1 MEKSMNRYQ
10 RGKKMVHTAVL
21 SASMVLIASAV
32 FAAGAPKYVFYFIG
46 DGMGPAQRQS
56 AQYFYKIETKNPEA
70 KLLMNSF
77 PTSALITTHSDNT
90 MITDSAAGGT
100 ALATGF
106 KTTNGAISKLPDGTT
121 IKTIAEAA
129 RDAGYAVGLATTTRI
144 THATPASF
152 SAHNMSRGNE
162 NEIAVDQLN
171 SNFDYLAGG
180 GFRHFVA
187 KGNTEG
193 LKSKRKDGRDLV
205 AEFKTKGYTT
215 FIGDKA
221 RDDFRGYH
229 PKKGD
234 KVLAPLA
241 YSALGM
247 EIDRRFST
255 QKENAMPALSELT
268 AKGIEVLT
276 AQKKPF
282 FMMVEGGRI
291 DYAAHCNDATGT
303 IYDTL
308 ALDAAIAEAYEFYKQ
323 HPEETLIVVAAD
335 HETGGMAMGIS
346 LDSKGYFLNLNEL
359 LKVKA
364 SVEDTLAYVY
374 PKMIK
379 DFPQVAKRQQAYLDY
394 VAEYFGLTDLN
405 TRELKQLLSAMTIED
420 RNHTLESAQQ
430 TTYGYAYTPT
440 MIAVAHLVSERARI
454 SWTSYVHTSSVIAL
468 SAIGA
473 QAENFGGF
481 KDNTD
486 IPKTMATA
494 MGVKL
499 SSFEAAPSKALLGET
514 FGPNKKYSEIPY
526 GHTENVAGK
535 N

>member
-1 MEKSMNRYQ
+1 MTFFQ
-10 RGKKMVHTAVL
+10 RGKKVARTVVMSAGLVLVATA
-21 SASMVLIASAV
+21 A
-32 FAAGAPKYVFYFIG
+32 FAASSPKYVFYFIG

-56 AQYFYKIETKNPEA
+56 AQYFHKIETKNPDA

-77 PTSALITTHSDNT
+77 PTSALVTTHSDNT

-106 KTTNGAISKLPDGTT
+106 KTTNGVISKLADGTD

-129 RDAGYAVGLATTTRI
+129 RDAGYAVGIATTTRI
-144 THATPASF
+144 THATPAAF

-162 NEIAVDQLN
+162 NAIAIDQVN
-171 SNFDYLAGG
+171 ANFDYLAGG

-187 KGNTEG
+187 KGNAAG
-193 LKSKRKDGRDLV
+193 LKSKRKDDRDLV
-205 AEFKTKGYTT
+205 AEFKAKGYTT
-215 FIGDKA
+215 FIGNEA
-221 RDDFRGYH
+221 RDTFRAYK

-234 KVLAPLA
+234 KVVAPLA

-255 QKENAMPALSELT
+255 EKKNAMPALSELT

-276 AQKKPF
+276 AQEKPF

-291 DYAAHCNDATGT
+291 DYAAHCNDATGS

-308 ALDAAIAEAYEFYKQ
+308 ALDAAIAQAYDFYKK
-323 HPEETLIVVAAD
+323 HPKETLIVVAAD

-359 LKVKA
+359 LKVKV
-364 SVEDTLAYVY
+364 SVEDVLAYVY
-374 PKMIK
+374 PGMVK
-379 DFPQVAKRQQAYLDY
+379 DYADVAKRQKAFLDY
-394 VAEYFGLTDLN
+394 VGENFGLTDLN
-405 TRELKQLLSAMTIED
+405 ARELKQLKSAMVIED
-420 RNHTLESAQQ
+420 RNQTLDSSKQ

-454 SWTSYVHTSSVIAL
+454 SWTSYVHTSTLIAL
-468 SAIGA
+468 SAVGVDSRR
-473 QAENFGGF
+473 FDGF
-481 KDNTD
+481 RDNTD
-486 IPKTMATA
+486 VPRIMADI

-499 SSFEAAPSKALLGET
+499 STKKLASSKALLGET
-514 FGPNKKYSEIPY
+514 FGPQKKYSEVPF

>member
-1 MEKSMNRYQ
+1 MILHRRSSKVMCIATFCACLLL
-10 RGKKMVHTAVL
+10 M
-21 SASMVLIASAV
+21 ASSV
-32 FAAGAPKYVFYFIG
+32 FAAAPKYVFYFIG

-56 AQYFYKIETKNPEA
+56 AQYFHKIETQDPEA
-70 KLLMNSF
+70 KLVMNTF
-77 PTSALITTHSDNT
+77 PISALVTTHSDNT

-106 KTTNGAISKLPDGTT
+106 KTTNGAVSKLPDGTD

-129 RDAGYAVGLATTTRI
+129 HAAGYAVGIATTARI

-162 NEIAVDQLN
+162 NEIAIDQLGTG
-171 SNFDYLAGG
+171 FEYLAGG

-187 KGNTEG
+187 KNNPEG

-205 AEFKTKGYTT
+205 AEFEAKGYTT

-221 RDDFRGYH
+221 RDTFRAYQ

-234 KVLAPLA
+234 KILAPLA

-247 EIDRRFST
+247 EIDRRFSSE
-255 QKENAMPALSELT
+255 KKNAMPALSELT
-268 AKGIEVLT
+268 EKGIEALE
-276 AQKKPF
+276 AQEKPF

-308 ALDAAIAEAYEFYKQ
+308 ALDAAIAKAVEFYKK
-323 HPEETLIVVAAD
+323 HPEDTLIVVAAD

-346 LDSKGYFLNLNEL
+346 LDSKGYFLKLNEL

-364 SVEDTLAYVY
+364 SVEDVLAYVY
-374 PKMIK
+374 PGMIK
-379 DFPQVAKRQQAYLDY
+379 EYPKAEKRHEAYLNY
-394 VAEYFGLTDLN
+394 VSEYFGLTDL
-405 TRELKQLLSAMTIED
+405 TARELNQLESAMSIED
-420 RNHTLESAQQ
+420 RNQSLPAEEQ
-430 TTYGYAYTPT
+430 TNYGYAYTPT

-473 QAENFGGF
+473 QSANFSGF

-486 IPKTMATA
+486 VPRIMADA

-499 SSFEAAPSKALLGET
+499 SSFKLGPSKALLGKT
-514 FGPNKKYSEIPY
+514 TGPNEKYSKVPY
-526 GHTENVAGK
+526 GHTTNVKGK

>member
-1 MEKSMNRYQ
+1 MTFYR
-10 RGKKMVHTAVL
+10 RGKKAVRTMVL
-21 SASMVLIASAV
+21 SAGLVLMATAAV
-32 FAAGAPKYVFYFIG
+32 AAGAPKYVFYFIG

-56 AQYFYKIETKNPEA
+56 AQYFYKMETKNPDA
-70 KLLMNSF
+70 RLLMNSLD
-77 PTSALITTHSDNT
+77 TSALVTTHSDNT
-90 MITDSAAGGT
+90 LVTDSAAGGT

-106 KTTNGAISKLPDGTT
+106 KTTNGLVGKLPDGTNV
-121 IKTIAEAA
+121 KTIAEAA

-171 SNFDYLAGG
+171 ANFDYLAGG

-187 KGNTEG
+187 KGNADG

-205 AEFKTKGYTT
+205 AEFQTKGYTT

-221 RDDFRGYH
+221 RDAFRAYE
-229 PKKGD
+229 PKKGE
-234 KVLAPLA
+234 KVLAPLS

-268 AKGIEVLT
+268 AKGIETLT
-276 AQKKPF
+276 AQEKPF
-282 FMMVEGGRI
+282 FLMVEGGRI
-291 DYAAHCNDATGT
+291 DYAAHCNDAAGT

-308 ALDAAIAEAYEFYKQ
+308 ALDAALAEAYAFYKK

-346 LDSKGYFLNLNEL
+346 LDSKGYFLKLDEL
-359 LKVKA
+359 FKVKA
-364 SVEDTLAYVY
+364 SVEDVLTYVYPQMITDYPEVASRQKAYLAYVA
-374 PKMIK
+374 
-379 DFPQVAKRQQAYLDY
+379 DN
-394 VAEYFGLTDLN
+394 FGLTDLN
-405 TRELKQLLSAMTIED
+405 ARELKKLKAAMAVED
-420 RNHTLESAQQ
+420 RNQTLKAEQQ

-468 SAIGA
+468 SAVGY
-473 QAENFGGF
+473 QAEQFDGF
-481 KDNTD
+481 RDNTD
-486 IPKTMATA
+486 IPRIMAGI

-499 SSFEAAPSKALLGET
+499 SSFDAVPSKALLGKT
-514 FGPNKKYSEIPY
+514 VGPNEKYSKIPY

>member
-1 MEKSMNRYQ
+1 MRSYLCSKNVIRS
-10 RGKKMVHTAVL
+10 VVL
-21 SASMVLIASAV
+21 SVSLALIAPAVSA
-32 FAAGAPKYVFYFIG
+32 ADAPKYVFYFIG

-56 AQYFYKIETKNPEA
+56 AQYFHKIETKNPEA

-77 PTSALITTHSDNT
+77 PTSALVTTHSDNT
-90 MITDSAAGGT
+90 IITDSAAGGT

-106 KTTNGAISKLPDGTT
+106 KTTNGVISKLPDGTN
-121 IKTIAEAA
+121 IITIAEAA

-162 NEIAVDQLN
+162 NEIAIDQLD

-193 LKSKRKDGRDLV
+193 LKSKRKDDRDLV

-215 FIGDKA
+215 FIGDKT
-221 RDDFRGYH
+221 RDDFRAYS

-234 KVLAPLA
+234 KVLATLA

-268 AKGIEVLT
+268 SKGIEVLA

-282 FMMVEGGRI
+282 FMMIEGGRI
-291 DYAAHCNDATGT
+291 DYAAHTNDAAGT

-308 ALDAAIAEAYEFYKQ
+308 ALDDAIAEAYEFYKQ
-323 HPEETLIVVAAD
+323 YPEETLIVVAAD

-346 LDSKGYFLNLNEL
+346 LDSKGYFLKLDEL

-364 SVEDTLAYVY
+364 SVEDVLMYVY

-379 DFPQVAKRQQAYLDY
+379 DYPEVGKRQKAYLGYVAKD
-394 VAEYFGLTDLN
+394 FGLTDLN
-405 TRELKQLLSAMTIED
+405 ARELAKLQSAMDIED
-420 RNHTLESAQQ
+420 HNQ
-430 TTYGYAYTPT
+430 TVAPDKQTNYGYAYTPT

-454 SWTSYVHTSSVIAL
+454 SWTSYVHTSSLIAL
-468 SAIGA
+468 SAIGP
-473 QAENFGGF
+473 QSGQFDGF

-486 IPKTMATA
+486 VPKIMAKI

-499 SSFEAAPSKALLGET
+499 SSFAAKPSKALLGET
-514 FGPNKKYSEIPY
+514 LSPNKKYSEVPY

>member
-1 MEKSMNRYQ
+1 MNLFRSS
-10 RGKKMVHTAVL
+10 KKVACAFVVLATAL
-21 SASMVLIASAV
+21 LMASSV
-32 FAAGAPKYVFYFIG
+32 FAAAPKYVFYFIG
-46 DGMGPAQRQS
+46 DGMGPAQRQA
-56 AQYFYKIETKNPEA
+56 AQYFYKIETQNPAA
-70 KLLMNSF
+70 KLVMNSF
-77 PTSALITTHSDNT
+77 PVSALITTHSDNT

-106 KTTNGAISKLPDGTT
+106 KTTNGAVSKLPDGTS

-129 RDAGYAVGLATTTRI
+129 RDAGYAVGIATTTRI
-144 THATPASF
+144 THATPAAF

-162 NEIAVDQLN
+162 NEIAIDQLGT
-171 SNFDYLAGG
+171 NFDYLAGG

-187 KGNTEG
+187 KGNAEG
-193 LKSKRKDGRDLV
+193 LKSKRKDNRDLV
-205 AEFKTKGYTT
+205 AEFKAKGYTT

-221 RDDFRGYH
+221 RDTFRAYQ

-247 EIDRRFST
+247 EIDRRNSAE
-255 QKENAMPALSELT
+255 KVNAMPALSELT
-268 AKGIEVLT
+268 EKGIEVLE
-276 AQKKPF
+276 AQDKPF

-291 DYAAHCNDATGT
+291 DYAAHCNDASGT

-308 ALDAAIAEAYEFYKQ
+308 ALDAAIAKAFAFYKK

-346 LDSKGYFLNLNEL
+346 LDSKGYFLKLNEL
-359 LKVKA
+359 MKVKV
-364 SVEDTLAYVY
+364 SIEDTLAYVY
-374 PKMIK
+374 PAMLKE
-379 DFPQVAKRQQAYLDY
+379 FPQATKRHQEYLKY
-394 VAEYFGLTDLN
+394 VGENFGLTELN
-405 TRELKQLLSAMTIED
+405 ERELKKLESAMDIED
-420 RNHTLESAQQ
+420 RNQKLSAAEQ

-468 SAIGA
+468 SAIGV

-486 IPKTMATA
+486 IPRTIAKAIGA
-494 MGVKL
+494 EL
-499 SSFEAAPSKALLGET
+499 SSFKLESSKALLGYT
-514 FGPNKKYSEIPY
+514 SGPNEKYSKIPY

>member
-1 MEKSMNRYQ
+1 MTLCQ
-10 RGKKMVHTAVL
+10 RGKKMVRTVAL
-21 SASMVLIASAV
+21 SASVLLIASAA
-32 FAAGAPKYVFYFIG
+32 FAAGTPKYVFYFIG

-77 PTSALITTHSDNT
+77 PTSALITTYSDNT

-106 KTTNGAISKLPDGTT
+106 KTTNGAVSKLPDGTN

-129 RDAGYAVGLATTTRI
+129 RD
-144 THATPASF
+144 
-152 SAHNMSRGNE
+152 
-162 NEIAVDQLN
+162 
-171 SNFDYLAGG
+171 
-180 GFRHFVA
+180 
-187 KGNTEG
+187 
-193 LKSKRKDGRDLV
+193 
-205 AEFKTKGYTT
+205 
-215 FIGDKA
+215 
-221 RDDFRGYH
+221 DFRAYH

-255 QKENAMPALSELT
+255 QVENPMPALSELT
-268 AKGIEVLT
+268 AKGIEVLA
-276 AQKKPF
+276 AQEKPF

-379 DFPQVAKRQQAYLDY
+379 DFPKVAKRQQAYLDY

-420 RNHTLESAQQ
+420 RNQTLKSAQQ

-473 QAENFGGF
+473 QADTFGGF
-481 KDNTD
+481 KDNTE
-486 IPKTMATA
+486 IPRTMATA

-499 SSFEAAPSKALLGET
+499 SSFEAVPSKALLGKT

>member
-1 MEKSMNRYQ
+1 MFFYLC
-10 RGKKMVHTAVL
+10 GKKMLKTAVVSL
-21 SASMVLIASAV
+21 GLVLIASAA
-32 FAAGAPKYVFYFIG
+32 FAAGGPKYVFYFIG

-56 AQYFYKIETKNPEA
+56 AQYFYKIQTKNPQA

-77 PTSALITTHSDNT
+77 PSSALVTTHSDNT

-106 KTTNGAISKLPDGTT
+106 KTTNGLISKLPDGTN

-129 RDAGYAVGLATTTRI
+129 HDAGYVVGLATTARI

-162 NEIAVDQLN
+162 NEIALDQLN
-171 SNFDYLAGG
+171 SGFDYLAGG
-180 GFRHFVA
+180 GYRHFVA
-187 KGNTEG
+187 KGNAQG

-205 AEFKTKGYTT
+205 AEFETKGYTT
-215 FIGDKA
+215 FVGDKA
-221 RDDFRGYH
+221 RDDFRAYQ
-229 PKKGD
+229 PEKGD

-247 EIDRRFST
+247 EIDRRFSR
-255 QKENAMPALSELT
+255 QKENPMPALYELT
-268 AKGIEVLT
+268 AKGIQVLT
-276 AQKKPF
+276 AQEKPF
-282 FMMVEGGRI
+282 FMMVEAGRI
-291 DYAAHCNDATGT
+291 DYAAHCNDAPGT

-308 ALDAAIAEAYEFYKQ
+308 ALDAAIAQAYEFYKQ

-346 LDSKGYFLNLNEL
+346 LDSKGYFLKLDEL

-364 SVEDTLAYVY
+364 SVEDALALVY

-379 DFPQVAKRQQAYLDY
+379 ELPEESKRHQAFLDY
-394 VAEYFGLTDLN
+394 AAKKFGLTDLN
-405 TRELKQLLSAMTIED
+405 GRELKQLKSAMSVED
-420 RNHTLESAQQ
+420 RNQELEVARQ
-430 TTYGYAYTPT
+430 TNYGYAYTPT

-454 SWTSYVHTSSVIAL
+454 SWTSYVHTSSVIVL
-468 SAIGA
+468 SAIGV
-473 QAENFGGF
+473 QAEAFNGF
-481 KDNTD
+481 QDNTD
-486 IPKTMATA
+486 VPKIMARA
-494 MGVKL
+494 MDVKL
-499 SSFEAAPSKALLGET
+499 SSFETGPSKALLGET
-514 FGPNKKYSEIPY
+514 FGPNEKYSKKPY
-526 GHTENVAGK
+526 GVTDNVAGK

>member
-1 MEKSMNRYQ
+1 MKFSRIS
-10 RGKKMVHTAVL
+10 KKLARTAVL
-21 SASMVLIASAV
+21 SAGFVLMASVA
-32 FAAGAPKYVFYFIG
+32 FAANAPKYVFYFIG
-46 DGMGPAQRQS
+46 DGMGPAQRQA
-56 AQYFYKIETKNPEA
+56 AQYFYKLETKNPEA
-70 KLLMNSF
+70 KLVMNSL
-77 PTSALITTHSDNT
+77 PVSALVTTYSDNT

-106 KTTNGAISKLPDGTT
+106 KTTNGLIAKLPDGTN

-129 RDAGYAVGLATTTRI
+129 RDGGYAVGIATTTRI

-162 NEIAVDQLN
+162 NEIAIDQVN
-171 SNFDYLAGG
+171 SNFDYFAGG
-180 GFRHFVA
+180 GYRHFVA
-187 KGNTEG
+187 KDNAEG
-193 LKSKRKDGRDLV
+193 LKSKRQDNRDLV
-205 AEFKTKGYTT
+205 AEFKAKGYTT
-215 FIGDKA
+215 FIGEKS
-221 RDDFRGYH
+221 RDSFRAYK

-234 KVLAPLA
+234 KVVAALCS
-241 YSALGM
+241 SALAM
-247 EIDRRFST
+247 EIDRINSNE
-255 QKENAMPALSELT
+255 KENAMPALSELT
-268 AKGIEVLT
+268 KKGIEVLS

-308 ALDAAIAEAYEFYKQ
+308 ALDKAIAQAYEFYKK
-323 HPEETLIVVAAD
+323 HPKETLIVIAAD

-346 LDSKGYFLNLNEL
+346 LDSKGYFLKLNEL

-364 SVEDTLAYVY
+364 STEDVLAYVY
-374 PKMIK
+374 PQMITDIK
-379 DFPQVAKRQQAYLDY
+379 DVEKRHEAYRAY
-394 VAEYFGLTDLN
+394 IAENFGLTDL
-405 TRELKQLLSAMTIED
+405 TKREVKKIESAMATED
-420 RNHTLESAQQ
+420 KNATLDAAEQ

-468 SAIGA
+468 SAVGN
-473 QAENFGGF
+473 QAESFSGF

-486 IPKTMATA
+486 LPRTIANA

-499 SSFEAAPSKALLGET
+499 SSYELTPSKALLGNT
-514 FGPNKKYSEIPY
+514 YGPDEKYSKLPY
-526 GHTENVAGK
+526 GETENVAGK